1 MISLRRWVDFISS
14 KRYGFDFIKGFAF
27 DFIVSNSERFHLLEK
42 QNFFAMLGQLKK
54 LQLLLIKSSK
64 DDNIILNGRVA
75 QLGER
80 CIRIA
85 EAEGSTPF
93 VSTSRELGTQSVPKC
108 FAAIKLAT
116 RPKSSYMSAF
126 APQSR
131 GSIPIPLRSFVDF
144 KQAKSSDMIVNA
156 PS

>member
-1 MISLRRWVDFISS
+1 
-14 KRYGFDFIKGFAF
+14 
-27 DFIVSNSERFHLLEK
+27 
-42 QNFFAMLGQLKK
+42 MLGQLKK
-54 LQLLLIKSSK
+54 LQILLIKSSK

-108 FAAIKLAT
+108 FATIKLAT
-116 RPKSSYMSAF
+116 RPKGSDMSAF
-126 APQSR
+126 APQSW